1 MTESVPTPP
10 VTAPEPPPEQ
20 PAPRRFSPVAWLIS
34 IALAAVLGALL
45 FGGGYLA
52 AGGASAGGGSC
63 SAPTTAF
70 AAFCEAYTRLK
81 GQYVDKLDDQKLSEG
96 AIKGMFQFGVADPY
110 SSYMPP
116 ADYQRAL
123 GDLSGKFSGI
133 GAEMAVK
140 NLADPGNLEAC
151 TALSDNCVFVVV
163 APIAGTPA
171 EKAGLKAGDL
181 VLAVDGTSVKG
192 STIEEQI
199 AKVRGPA
206 GTKVT
211 LTVKR
216 GEKQLDLAITRSE
229 ITIQEVETRTLS
241 DRIGYI
247 KLNGFSDSSAA
258 QFKTALKG
266 LLDKGSQQIVFDLR
280 NNPGGYIESA
290 RQIASQFID
299 SGVIFTQESTGETTK
314 SWDATGDGVATSK
327 AISVVVLVNS
337 GSASASEI
345 VTAALKE
352 HGRATVI
359 GEHTFGKNTVQ
370 VWSKLENQGG
380 VRITISRWFT
390 PKHNSVAPNGVQPDV
405 AVTIP
410 PETPPDEDL
419 VLEKAISFLQS
430 RAVGEGAPSPSPS
443 GSPSAFLEG
452 APVAWEP
459 AAGRVV

>member
-10 VTAPEPPPEQ
+10 VAASDPLREQ
-20 PAPRRFSPVAWLIS
+20 PRARRIAPIAWLLS
-34 IALAAVLGALL
+34 IVLAAVLGALL

-52 AGGASAGGGSC
+52 AGGASSGGSC
-63 SAPTTAF
+63 SAPSKAF
-70 AAFCEAYTRLK
+70 AAFCEAYGRLK
-81 GQYVDKLDDQKLSEG
+81 EQYVDKLDDQALSEG
-96 AIKGMFQFGVADPY
+96 AIRGMFQFGVKDPY

-151 TALSDNCVFVVV
+151 TEFSDNCVFVVV

-181 VLAVDGTSVKG
+181 VLAVDGESVTG
-192 STIEEQI
+192 STIEDEI
-199 AKVRGPA
+199 AKVRGEA

-211 LTVKR
+211 LTIKR
-216 GEKQLDLAITRSE
+216 GDKQLDVAITRSE
-229 ITIQEVETRTLS
+229 ITIQEVETRMLG
-241 DRIGYI
+241 DKIGYI
-247 KLNGFSDSSAA
+247 KLNGFSDSAAA
-258 QFKTALKG
+258 QFRTALKG
-266 LLDKGSQQIVFDLR
+266 LLDQGAQQIVFDLR

-290 RQIASQFID
+290 RQVASQFID
-299 SGVIFTQESTGETTK
+299 SGVIFTQESSGETTK
-314 SWDATGDGVATSK
+314 TWDATGDGVATSK
-327 AISVVVLVNS
+327 ATQVAVLVNS

-345 VTAALKE
+345 VAAALKE
-352 HGRATVI
+352 QGRATIV
-359 GEHTFGKNTVQ
+359 GERTFGKNTVQ

-390 PKHNSVAPNGVQPDV
+390 PKHHSVAPDGVQPDI

-410 PETPPDEDL
+410 PETPPEHDL

-430 RAVGEGAPSPSPS
+430 RAVGEGAPAPSQS
-443 GSPSAFLEG
+443 GSPSAFLG
-452 APVAWEP
+452 GGTVAWEP
-459 AAGRVV
+459 ALGRAV

>member
-10 VTAPEPPPEQ
+10 EAAPDPLREHPTA
-20 PAPRRFSPVAWLIS
+20 RRISPLAWVLS

-63 SAPTTAF
+63 SAPTAAF
-70 AAFCEAYTRLK
+70 TAFCEAYGRLK
-81 GQYVDKLDDQKLSEG
+81 QQYVDKLNDQALAEG
-96 AIKGMFQFGVADPY
+96 AIRGMFQFGVKDPY
-110 SSYMPP
+110 SAYMPP

-151 TALSDNCVFVVV
+151 TEFSDNCVFVVV

-181 VLAVDGTSVKG
+181 VLAVDGKSVKG
-192 STIEEQI
+192 STIEEEI
-199 AKVRGPA
+199 AKVRGEA

-211 LTVKR
+211 LTIKR
-216 GEKQLDLAITRSE
+216 GDKQLDLAITRSE
-229 ITIQEVETRTLS
+229 ITIQEVETRMLS
-241 DRIGYI
+241 DRIAYI
-247 KLNGFSDSSAA
+247 KLNGFSDSAAA
-258 QFKTALKG
+258 QFRTALKG
-266 LLDKGSQQIVFDLR
+266 LLDKGAQQIVFDLR

-299 SGVIFTQESTGETTK
+299 SGVIFTQESSGEQTK
-314 SWDATGDGVATSK
+314 TWEATGDGVATSK
-327 AISVVVLVNS
+327 AIQVAVLVNS

-345 VTAALKE
+345 VAAALKE
-352 HGRATVI
+352 HGRATII

-370 VWSKLENQGG
+370 VWSKLGNNGG

-390 PKHNSVAPNGVQPDV
+390 PKHNSVAPNGVQPDIPV
-405 AVTIP
+405 AIP
-410 PETPPDEDL
+410 PETPPEQDL

-443 GSPSAFLEG
+443 GSPSAFLGGG
-452 APVAWEP
+452 ALAWEP
-459 AAGRVV
+459 AAGRAV

>member
-1 MTESVPTPP
+1 MNESVPTPP
-10 VTAPEPPPEQ
+10 VAAPDPVHEQ
-20 PAPRRFSPVAWLIS
+20 PPMRRISPVAWLLS

-52 AGGASAGGGSC
+52 AGGSAAGSAGC
-63 SAPTTAF
+63 SAPTAAF
-70 AAFCEAYTRLK
+70 AAFCEAYGRLK
-81 GQYVDKLDDQKLSEG
+81 QEYVDKLDDQKLSEG
-96 AIKGMFQFGVADPY
+96 AIRGMFQYGVADPY

-181 VLAVDGTSVKG
+181 VLAIDAKSVKG
-192 STIEEQI
+192 STIEEEI
-199 AKVRGPA
+199 AKVRGQA

-211 LTVKR
+211 LTIKR
-216 GEKQLDLAITRSE
+216 GDKQMDLAITRSE
-229 ITIQEVETRTLS
+229 ITIQEVETRMLS
-241 DRIGYI
+241 AKVGYI
-247 KLNGFSDSSAA
+247 KLNGFSDASAA
-258 QFKTALKG
+258 QFRTALKG
-266 LLDKGSQQIVFDLR
+266 LLDKGAQQIVFDLR

-290 RQIASQFID
+290 RQVASQFID
-299 SGVIFTQESTGETTK
+299 SGVIFTQESSGEPTK
-314 SWDATGDGVATSK
+314 TWDATGDGVATSK
-327 AISVVVLVNS
+327 AIEVAVLVNS

-345 VTAALKE
+345 VAAALKE
-352 HGRATVI
+352 DGRATII

-370 VWSKLENQGG
+370 VWSKLGNNGG

-390 PKHNSVAPNGVQPDV
+390 PKHHSVAPGGLLPDLPV
-405 AVTIP
+405 AVPPTTP
-410 PETPPDEDL
+410 PEQDL
-419 VLEKAISFLQS
+419 VLEKAVTFLAS
-430 RAVGEGAPSPSPS
+430 RAVGGGAPSASPS
-443 GSPSAFLEG
+443 GSPSAFAG
-452 APVAWEP
+452 GGTVAWEP
-459 AAGRVV
+459 AVGRAV